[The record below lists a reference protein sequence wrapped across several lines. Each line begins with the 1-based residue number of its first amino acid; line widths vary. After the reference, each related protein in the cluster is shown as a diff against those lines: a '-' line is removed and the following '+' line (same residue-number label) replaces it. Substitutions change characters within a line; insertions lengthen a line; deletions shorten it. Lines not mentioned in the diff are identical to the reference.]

1 MTAQQPYLAIVRRT
15 LDLEDYIDIARRHV
29 GWIMGP
35 MYFGIIVS
43 IVTAF
48 LLPNRYISTAEM
60 QITPAQISEALVRS
74 TTNSQLTER
83 IMSMENEILSRTSLS
98 AIIQD
103 PRLNLYATDRVKKP
117 LEDVIEQMRARDVHI
132 EIINLPG
139 SLMERKASAFKVSFE
154 YPDRFKAQQTVQALI
169 TKFEDAN
176 QSTQRNQQAVVTNYM
191 QDSMAEAK
199 ANLDKLNEDLTKF
212 RVENQGKLPEQSVMN
227 MSQLTALQN
236 QSVSINDTL
245 NRLAQTKIQLEAHL
259 ATLTSQ
265 KDMTLM
271 FDKEATDNPLTPAGL
286 PFGGPQ
292 LRQNERVMLLTKSLQ
307 EGESRLEQL
316 RQVYKDSYPDIRD
329 LRVQLDVLRRERDTL
344 DMAQREEDAKV
355 KSEAEARSQAQS
367 KGPTRKTTNYQVAQ
381 SVSALQGQIDQVKVG
396 LQNLESERD
405 YRGKEQSGVNKKIDE
420 FRDKLAATSGIE
432 AQYATLIRDQT
443 AAAQKHQELQVKQ
456 QLAQANGELI
466 QRKAGEQL
474 DVLDPP
480 SLPMKPSKPNRW
492 LIVGGGAGLS
502 FMLGI
507 VMAGLQEA
515 KDSSL
520 KNLKDV
526 RAYTNLPVLC
536 SIPLME
542 NTLVVKRQRRLTY
555 LVWSVAVILGIFAVT
570 AALFYYNYV
579 VASGQ

>member
-15 LDLEDYIDIARRHV
+15 LDLEDYIDLARRHF

-48 LLPNRYISTAEM
+48 LLPNRYVSTAEM

-83 IMSMENEILSRTSLS
+83 IMAMENEILSRTSLS

-103 PRLNLYATDRVKKP
+103 PRLDLYKSERAKKP
-117 LEDVIEQMRARDVHI
+117 LEDVIEQMRAKDIRI
-132 EIINLPG
+132 EIVNLPG
-139 SLMERKASAFKVSFE
+139 STDRKASAFKVSFE
-154 YPDRFKAQQTVQALI
+154 YIDRFKAQQTVQTLI

-176 QSTQRNQQAVVTNYM
+176 QTTQRNSQQVVTNYM
-191 QDSMAEAK
+191 QDSLAEAK
-199 ANLDKLNEDLTKF
+199 ASLDKLNEDLTRF
-212 RVENQGKLPEQSVMN
+212 RMENQGKLPEQSQLNMN
-227 MSQLTALQN
+227 QLTSLQN
-236 QSVSINDTL
+236 QSISFNDTL
-245 NRLAQTKIQLEAHL
+245 NRLAQQKVQLEAHL
-259 ATLTSQ
+259 ATLNSQ
-265 KDMTLM
+265 KDMLLL
-271 FDKEATDNPLTPAGL
+271 FDKEAAE
-286 PFGGPQ
+286 GGEPGRMAMASPQ
-292 LRQNERVMLLTKSLQ
+292 LRQNERLLQLNRLLVD
-307 EGESRLEQL
+307 GESRLEQL
-316 RQVYKDSYPDIRD
+316 RQIYKDSYPDIKD
-329 LRVQLDVLRRERDTL
+329 LRQQLEVVRRERDTL
-344 DMAQREEDAKV
+344 DMATREDEARLKA
-355 KSEAEARSQAQS
+355 EAEVRNEALS
-367 KGPTRKTTNYQVAQ
+367 KTPVRKSTNYQIAQ
-381 SVSALQGQIDQVKVG
+381 SVSNLQGQIDQTKVA
-396 LQNLESERD
+396 LQNLDSERD
-405 YRGKEQSGVNKKIDE
+405 YRGKEQVATNKRIDDY
-420 FRDKLAATSGIE
+420 RDKLAATSSIE
-432 AQYATLIRDQT
+432 ALYATLIRDQT
-443 AAAQKHQELQVKQ
+443 AAAQKFQELQVKQ

-466 QRKAGEQL
+466 QRKAGENL

-502 FMLGI
+502 LMLGL

-515 KDSSL
+515 KDTSL

-542 NTLVVKRQRRLTY
+542 NTLVVKRKRRLTY
-555 LVWSVAVILGIFAVT
+555 LVWSAAVILGIIAIT